1 MRTPVILGFLVALLA
16 GIVAIAV
23 IVAGIADAPPVV
35 PTLQPFATPIALT
48 TPSPTPS
55 AVPTPTP
62 TSPGPTASSS
72 GGPVPSIGTAIGQQA
87 PDFVLPF
94 IAGGEISTADS
105 RGKPLWVNFMATWC
119 PQCQDELPMMMSMTL
134 DVGDAMDIIV
144 VDVSEDPQTVSDFL
158 VSLGVD
164 LPVALDADGAVQREW
179 AANALPVHFWLDG
192 NGIVQEI
199 VYGGAPRDVFEAA
212 IKKVVPDAKF
222 SEP

>member
-1 MRTPVILGFLVALLA
+1 MRTPVILGFFVALLA

-23 IVAGIADAPPVV
+23 IVAGIADRPPVV
-35 PTLQPFATPIALT
+35 PTLPPFATPIALT

-62 TSPGPTASSS
+62 TSPGPTTSSS
-72 GGPVPSIGTAIGQQA
+72 GGPTAAIGTAIGQQA
-87 PDFVLPF
+87 PDFVLPH

-119 PQCQDELPMMMSMTL
+119 PQCQDELPMMMSMSF
-134 DVGDAMDIIV
+134 DVGDAMDVIV
-144 VDVSEDPQTVSDFL
+144 VDVGEDPQAVSDFL
-158 VSLGVD
+158 VGLGVD
-164 LPVALDADGAVQREW
+164 LPVALDTDGAVQRQW